1 LRDARPKVPAILSP
15 AGEIE
20 PHSGECG
27 PTPKEQPPPETLR
40 QKDRGDMQLWK
51 AAESSS
57 RQGPPKE

>member
-1 LRDARPKVPAILSP
+1 VRATLSP

-40 QKDRGDMQLWK
+40 QKDRGDIQLWK
-51 AAESSS
+51 AVESH
-57 RQGPPKE
+57 P

>member
-1 LRDARPKVPAILSP
+1 MTLRGARPKVRATLSP

-27 PTPKEQPPPETLR
+27 STPKEQPPPETLR

-51 AAESSS
+51 AAE
-57 RQGPPKE
+57 PVPFE